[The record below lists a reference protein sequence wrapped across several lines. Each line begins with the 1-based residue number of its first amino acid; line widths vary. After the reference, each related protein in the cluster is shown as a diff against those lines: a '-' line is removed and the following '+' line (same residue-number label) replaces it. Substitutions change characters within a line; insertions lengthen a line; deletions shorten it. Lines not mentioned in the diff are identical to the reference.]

1 MRQFRGRRAPGD
13 APGTGNWMNRKLVFG
28 IIGVAIV
35 VAVIPR
41 FFGRSTKPEVT
52 VLTVSRE
59 NLSATITSNG
69 KVEPVEPQVFRA
81 PFDGFID
88 RVLAVEGNQVKRGD
102 LLLAMESAQAAASL
116 ARAKEELVAAEES
129 LRAARAGGPAEE
141 VAQLERDLRTSAA
154 ELIRLRSEQQVLTR
168 LLAKQA
174 ATQDEFDRK
183 KLELERAEAQSRLLQ
198 QKKEDLAR
206 RANSDQQ
213 RAVLIVERA
222 SHDIHSLEEK
232 LSQSRPSASAN
243 GTLFHLPVRA
253 SDFVH
258 TGDVLAEVADLAR
271 VRIRAFVDEPELGA
285 LEPGQAVEITWDAAP
300 GRVWDGRTES
310 VPRAVVA
317 RGARSVGEV
326 ICSVENSKLELLPN
340 TNINV
345 RILVRERTNALVAP
359 RGAVRSNGAERFVF
373 LVEGNTLRKR
383 NVKVG
388 IAGATKFEI
397 LEGLKKGDRVALPGA
412 VELQDGL
419 EISVSQ
425 KK

>member
-1 MRQFRGRRAPGD
+1 
-13 APGTGNWMNRKLVFG
+13 MNRKLIFG
-28 IIGVAIV
+28 IVGIALLL
-35 VAVIPR
+35 AVIPR
-41 FFGRSTKPEVT
+41 FLGRAAKPEVT

-59 NLSATITSNG
+59 NLSTTITSNG

-81 PFDGFID
+81 PFDGFVD
-88 RVLAVEGNQVKRGD
+88 RVFAVEGSQVRRGE
-102 LLLAMESAQAAASL
+102 LLLALDSTQGASSL

-129 LRAARAGGPAEE
+129 LRAARAGGTAEE
-141 VAQLERDLRTSAA
+141 LAQLDRDLRTSAA
-154 ELIRLRSEQQVLTR
+154 ELIRLRSVQLALTR

-174 ATQDEFDRK
+174 ATQEELDRN
-183 KLELERAEAQSRLLQ
+183 KLELDRAEAQARLLQ
-198 QKKEDLAR
+198 QKKVDLAR
-206 RANSDQQ
+206 RATSDQERAILIVQ
-213 RAVLIVERA
+213 RARNDVR
-222 SHDIHSLEEK
+222 SLSEK
-232 LSQSRPSASAN
+232 LSQARPTASAN

-300 GRVWDGRTES
+300 GHVWNGRTES

-326 ICSVENSKLELLPN
+326 ICSVDNSKLELLPN

-345 RILVRERTNALVAP
+345 RILVRERANALVAP

-373 LVEGNTLRKR
+373 VVDGNTLRKR

-397 LEGLKKGDRVALPGA
+397 LEGLKEGDRVALPGA